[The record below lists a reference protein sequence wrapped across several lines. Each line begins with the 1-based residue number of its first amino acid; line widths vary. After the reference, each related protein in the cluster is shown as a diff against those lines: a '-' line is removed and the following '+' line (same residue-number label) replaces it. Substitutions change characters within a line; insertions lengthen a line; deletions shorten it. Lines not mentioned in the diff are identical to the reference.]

1 MSTPILSK
9 NFFSEHAPDA
19 GFFSKWRGLA
29 PWAENCLPIYEWQGV
44 LFVGCLF
51 VPEKFPKLVERVI
64 FVLCDPESLKEVW
77 YEYQGTVVG
86 KPQVILKPAP
96 LDAPDGFMPDMGP
109 SAPSEISMESLMLND
124 EISMENSEKESPSEN
139 SSGGSPRPDEAA
151 AEETDFLNFSSEIAP
166 PVLERTLPNVE
177 IKATPQQSEDIFV
190 KTKTASSKSE
200 QNGNSEVTKR
210 SLQTLQA
217 SLKPTLNNFLEAL
230 YEEMKSSFEK
240 SMVLLKEGDTM
251 KPWNWDPNFHPPSD
265 ASECISL
272 STPSP
277 WRIVMK
283 THMPYHGY
291 LVPNEASTHFFDSWN
306 DSKTPDHLTLAP
318 ILVEDHVIGMV
329 LGIGDK
335 SADTK
340 ASLQLTERWAQEF
353 AKQIKSQPDFCKAS

>member
-19 GFFSKWRGLA
+19 GFFSKWRDQA

-51 VPEKFPKLVERVI
+51 VPEKFPKLFEKVI

-86 KPQVILKPAP
+86 RPAVALKPAP
-96 LDAPDGFMPDMGP
+96 LLDAPDGFLGDMGP
-109 SAPSEISMESLMLND
+109 SAPEEISMDGLVLNENSPNED
-124 EISMENSEKESPSEN
+124 APANEISL
-139 SSGGSPRPDEAA
+139 EAV
-151 AEETDFLNFSSEIAP
+151 EDSDFLALDSRQAP
-166 PVLERTLPNVE
+166 PVLEETTMPVLE
-177 IKATPQQSEDIFV
+177 
-190 KTKTASSKSE
+190 TKTIQQKSE
-200 QNGNSEVTKR
+200 NTSVKSGDSEITRR
-210 SLQTLQA
+210 SLLSLQ
-217 SLKPTLNNFLEAL
+217 STSRPTLKTFVETL
-230 YEEMKSSFEK
+230 YEEMGAHFQK
-240 SMVLLKEGDTM
+240 SMVLLKDGDSM
-251 KPWNWDPNFHPPSD
+251 KPWNWNSHFQSPADS
-265 ASECISL
+265 SESVSL
-272 STPSP
+272 SVPSP

-291 LVPNEASTHFFDSWN
+291 LIPNEPSTRFFEIWN
-306 DSKTPDHLTLAP
+306 NSQTPDHLTLTP
-318 ILVEDHVIGMV
+318 IVVEEHVIGMV

-353 AKQIKSQPDFCKAS
+353 AKQIKSQPNFCKAS